1 MGAGKAGRKNFLK
14 RMKKKILIY
23 NWIPFDETEGKGG
36 GVTVYTKN
44 LIKYLAEHTDWEI
57 FFLSS
62 GRAYDR
68 KCKRT
73 YIEQTTNIF
82 GKNCR
87 SYQIVNSPVLSSA
100 HLSFAYPEDML
111 EDRVLKK
118 VVGEFFAVWGGF
130 DIVHFQ
136 NFEGLSLSVLELKE
150 KYQKTRFIYSL
161 HNYYMFCPQV
171 MLWRNDRES
180 CTLRRCGRACI
191 SCMPRDVHK
200 RKVIYNQQINY
211 ELAGAGRVSPLR
223 KELQNVLEGTCKAYD
238 KYQSGKMWTGVKKRL
253 ARNFQIF
260 RERNVW
266 HLNQYMDVIL
276 AVSGRVAEIAVNY
289 GVDAGKVAVS
299 YIGTE
304 AAANQKGYGYYPY
317 NGAVFYLCY
326 LGYMRKMKG
335 FYFLLDA
342 LEHMPAELA
351 GKIGVKLA
359 APATDK
365 EAEKRIKNLKKKFAQ
380 VIHYPGYTHEEL
392 PEILEHVQLGIV
404 PSLWEDNLPQVA
416 IEMKAQGIPVLT
428 SSLGGAKELTRS
440 EKFIFKAGDREAFIE
455 RVGFFVRNPDRLE
468 EYWRQAPRLV
478 SMQEHVEELKTFYMG
493 K

>member
-1 MGAGKAGRKNFLK
+1 
-14 RMKKKILIY
+14 
-23 NWIPFDETEGKGG
+23 
-36 GVTVYTKN
+36 
-44 LIKYLAEHTDWEI
+44 
-57 FFLSS
+57 
-62 GRAYDR
+62 
-68 KCKRT
+68 
-73 YIEQTTNIF
+73 
-82 GKNCR
+82 
-87 SYQIVNSPVLSSA
+87 
-100 HLSFAYPEDML
+100 
-111 EDRVLKK
+111 
-118 VVGEFFAVWGGF
+118 
-130 DIVHFQ
+130 
-136 NFEGLSLSVLELKE
+136 
-150 KYQKTRFIYSL
+150 
-161 HNYYMFCPQV
+161 
-171 MLWRNDRES
+171 
-180 CTLRRCGRACI
+180 
-191 SCMPRDVHK
+191 
-200 RKVIYNQQINY
+200 
-211 ELAGAGRVSPLR
+211 
-223 KELQNVLEGTCKAYD
+223 
-238 KYQSGKMWTGVKKRL
+238 
-253 ARNFQIF
+253 
-260 RERNVW
+260 
-266 HLNQYMDVIL
+266 
-276 AVSGRVAEIAVNY
+276 
-289 GVDAGKVAVS
+289 
-299 YIGTE
+299 
-304 AAANQKGYGYYPY
+304 
-317 NGAVFYLCY
+317 
-326 LGYMRKMKG
+326 MKG